1 MAHNFNGTF
10 TKSQFTRFRAYVE
23 NQLPMIDARIAH
35 LEAERDRIGNLAFAY
50 DSAGNPTSFV
60 NDIPETYCGKL
71 FAAYE
76 ALGGDAEF
84 DLQVRSAS
92 QPVFLMTG
100 DVNTPAQLMS
110 NGEVVG
116 VLGLS
121 DAPSATLMQKIRRF
135 VGEDLQRRREYLER
149 KIRRALDYVD
159 QLNLEISQLTALK
172 GSVDSPESMAA
183 YFSQLDTLTTD
194 PRYMAITDDTAN
206 PDPHGKFAK
215 APVAGYVPGPKG
227 ATPNTYQRTPDGL
240 VKPAK

>member
-1 MAHNFNGTF
+1 MAHQFNGTF
-10 TKSQFTRFRAYVE
+10 TKSQFARFRAYVE
-23 NQLPMIDARIAH
+23 NQLPLIDSRIAH
-35 LEAERDRIGNLAFAY
+35 LQAERDRIGNLAFAF
-50 DSAGNPTSFV
+50 DSAGNPTSFTS
-60 NDIPETYCGKL
+60 DIPETYCGKL

-92 QPVFLMTG
+92 QPVFLVAG
-100 DVNTPAQLMS
+100 DVNNPAQLMS

-116 VLGLS
+116 VLGLG
-121 DAPSATLMQKIRRF
+121 DAYSATVVQNIRRF

-183 YFSQLDTLTTD
+183 YFAIIDSLTTD
-194 PRYMAITDDTAN
+194 PRYMAITDDSGS

-227 ATPNTYQRTPDGL
+227 ATANTYERTPDGL